1 MLRFKRVVLSIA
13 LLCVNCVLI
22 SSQHNSSERIQQIT
36 NWVNINQKQ
45 IYDIWQRPLGQ
56 YVVYADRQSRAVFST
71 WQIDSSYIRVSN
83 GLFEG
88 VLADSVIIANTD
100 IVLNE
105 MPAALVALPVP
116 DDFER
121 ALLLVLHE
129 SFHSIQDSIFKTRGC
144 NNSHLNEP
152 EACALLK
159 TECHYLANAL
169 ASTNNQRD
177 SLLCQALACRFH
189 RMNLYSDYTDD
200 EAAFELTEGLAEYT
214 AIKAVYISKSNS
226 MAYIREKSDA
236 LLDAKSIHRRFGYV
250 TGLIYALLLDSYVP
264 GWKLCLNSD
273 SNMAIMLKESICA
286 DNRLTIDVCSDSVFT
301 HYYNQELLR
310 QQQIQ
315 HFNDSVKTVFA
326 NTPSY
331 IVPLSSNRQFGFS
344 PNHMFN
350 IPDFGIFFPFMELTD
365 QWGKIVVKPGGGVLL
380 IEGNKKAKVLMKDN
394 YIEMKIDGD
403 WKWQKIL
410 AGMQLVKAR

>member
-1 MLRFKRVVLSIA
+1 MPKYKNYFFSLSLVL
-13 LLCVNCVLI
+13 L
-22 SSQHNSSERIQQIT
+22 SSQLWAQQSIERVYQIS
-36 NWVNINQKQ
+36 NWIESNQTAL
-45 IYDIWQRPLGQ
+45 YNIWQHPLGE
-56 YVVYADRQSRAVFST
+56 YVVYVNRQTRATYST
-71 WQIDSSYIRVSN
+71 WQVDSSYDYVFGS
-83 GLFEG
+83 LYQG
-88 VLADSVIIANTD
+88 VLHDSIIIANTN
-100 IVLNE
+100 IILNGV
-105 MPAALVALPVP
+105 PAALVALPVP

-129 SFHSIQDSIFKTRGC
+129 SFHSIQDSIFQTKGC
-144 NNSHLNEP
+144 NNNHLDEP

-169 ASTNNQRD
+169 ASTNDQRD
-177 SLLCQALACRFH
+177 SLLSRALACRLQ
-189 RMNLYSDYTDD
+189 RMNLYSDYADD

-214 AIKAVYISKSNS
+214 AVKAVYTSKSNS

-236 LLDAKSIHRRFGYV
+236 LLEAKSIHRRFGYV
-250 TGLIYALLLDSYVP
+250 TGLIYALLLDSYVH

-273 SNMAIMLKESICA
+273 SNMAIMLKEAICA

-380 IEGNKKAKVLMKDN
+380 IEGNKKAKVLMRDD
-394 YIEMKIDGD
+394 YVEMKIDSD
-403 WKWQKIL
+403 WQWQKIL
-410 AGMQLVKAR
+410 AGMELVKAH